1 MAEIKFKI
9 NGEQET
15 VKLGALMSSVC
26 IPLCKKLKKSVLIKL
41 EGDLGA
47 GKTTFSRGFI
57 EACGYKDIVRSPTY
71 TLVVPY
77 DSEDFSVYHFT
88 LHGVLDT

>member
-26 IPLCKKLKKSVLIKL
+26 IPLCKKLKKSVLINL

-47 GKTTFSRGFI
+47 GKTTWF
-57 EACGYKDIVRSPTY
+57 Y
-71 TLVVPY
+71 
-77 DSEDFSVYHFT
+77 
-88 LHGVLDT
+88 

>member
-26 IPLCKKLKKSVLIKL
+26 IPLCKKLKKSVLINL

-57 EACGYKDIVRSPTY
+57 
-71 TLVVPY
+71 
-77 DSEDFSVYHFT
+77 
-88 LHGVLDT
+88 